1 MELFVLSPSSNDIS
15 KLNDISE
22 IASWM
27 MSSIQF
33 ETTHDF
39 FEVAPK
45 VITQIRWVNCWGTVN
60 TMYIREKDPV

>member
-15 KLNDISE
+15 KLNDNDISE

-33 ETTHDF
+33 ETTHHL
-39 FEVAPK
+39 FEV
-45 VITQIRWVNCWGTVN
+45 QLF
-60 TMYIREKDPV
+60 

>member
-33 ETTHDF
+33 ETTQDLF

-45 VITQIRWVNCWGTVN
+45 LITQIR
-60 TMYIREKDPV
+60 